1 LCRFLC
7 FSILSLTHTHTH
19 THAELADMISEIQ
32 LGSDAYTH
40 CLTGMQEA
48 CELQRQANLD
58 MAAPLV
64 KETRAYSDERRVCVC
79 V

>member
-1 LCRFLC
+1 
-7 FSILSLTHTHTH
+7 
-19 THAELADMISEIQ
+19 MISEIQ

-79 V
+79 VCECLFVRVRCFYFVYMRYI